1 MAAGFQQLAEQTT
14 AEAMSKPHLTPL
26 TRNRH
31 IVLTIGTAVIALLTA
46 IFIVGAPPIPAVVGA
61 TIAVSWLIWRAPAA

>member
-1 MAAGFQQLAEQTT
+1 MT
-14 AEAMSKPHLTPL
+14 KPQITPL

-46 IFIVGAPPIPAVVGA
+46 IFLVGAPPIPAVAGA
-61 TIAVSWLIWRAPAA
+61 TLAVTWLIWRAPAA